1 MRTPS
6 FSRGRVL
13 LLALFVG
20 SHLSLTGCS
29 DDSRTSGTVV
39 EVSPEAEKAL
49 ENRKAGYK
57 ARKSVKEQSK
67 PTKDQSKSA
76 KFN

>member
-1 MRTPS
+1 M
-6 FSRGRVL
+6 
-13 LLALFVG
+13 
-20 SHLSLTGCS
+20 
-29 DDSRTSGTVV
+29 V

-67 PTKDQSKSA
+67 PTKGQSTSA
-76 KFN
+76 EFD